1 MELRHFLKKFHL
13 IVLGVTL
20 SLSGFSQRI
29 THGIVVDSL
38 TLSALQGVHVKVKNS
53 DKGTVT
59 SARGEFYI
67 SAQRTD
73 TLMLSRI
80 GYVDLAI
87 PLFFEEEDILVRLK
101 ERVRILKEIT
111 ITGTRLNPSEI
122 TRSVRTMPKKMST
135 ADAFSSP
142 WEYFARGEREKRK
155 AVKLINENNRIKT
168 YVEVIH
174 DQLLREDIMDELELT
189 ENEYYNILAAFN
201 YQSQDVLYSTDKYE
215 ITEALKSFF
224 RTHGNK

>member
-1 MELRHFLKKFHL
+1 MEVRRLLKNFPL
-13 IVLGVTL
+13 IVFGVTL

-53 DKGTVT
+53 GKGTVT
-59 SARGEFYI
+59 SSRGEFYI
-67 SAQRTD
+67 SAHRTD
-73 TLMLSRI
+73 TLILSRI
-80 GYVDLAI
+80 GYVDMVI

-111 ITGTRLNPSEI
+111 IRSTRLNSSEV
-122 TRSVRTMPKKMST
+122 TRSVRTMPRKMST
-135 ADAFSSP
+135 SDAFSSP
-142 WEYFARGEREKRK
+142 WEYFTRGERDKRK

-174 DQLLREDIMDELELT
+174 DQLLREDIMDELNLT
-189 ENEYYNILAAFN
+189 EIEYYNILAAFN
-201 YQSQDVLYSTDKYE
+201 HQSQDVLYSTDKYE
-215 ITEALKSFF
+215 IIDALKSFF
-224 RTHGNK
+224 RTHRQ

>member
-1 MELRHFLKKFHL
+1 MELRHLLKKFHL

-20 SLSGFSQRI
+20 SLPGFSQRI

-59 SARGEFYI
+59 GARGEFYI
-67 SAQRTD
+67 STQRTD
-73 TLMLSRI
+73 TLILSRI
-80 GYVDLAI
+80 GYVDLVI

-101 ERVRILKEIT
+101 ERVRLLKEIT
-111 ITGTRLNPSEI
+111 ITSTRLNPSEV
-122 TRSVRTMPKKMST
+122 TRSVRTMPKRMST
-135 ADAFSSP
+135 VDAFSSP
-142 WEYFARGEREKRK
+142 WEYFARGERDKRK

-201 YQSQDVLYSTDKYE
+201 HQSQDVLYSTDKYE

-224 RTHGNK
+224 RTHRQ